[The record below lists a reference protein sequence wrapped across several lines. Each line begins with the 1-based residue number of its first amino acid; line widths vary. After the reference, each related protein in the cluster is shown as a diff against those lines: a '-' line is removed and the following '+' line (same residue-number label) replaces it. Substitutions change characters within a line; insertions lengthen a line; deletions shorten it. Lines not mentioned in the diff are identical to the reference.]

1 MAPFCEWLNFMRRGL
16 SGIIPSSKKSIR
28 RNTNNTKGLPLRLVL
43 VVPFVLQTFGAVGLV
58 GYLSY
63 QNGQQAVNDLA
74 DRLMDKNSDLVSK
87 HLDNYLQ
94 TPQKINQINLD
105 AINLGL
111 LNLKDFK
118 TVGHYFWKKI
128 KAYPDITYIA
138 YALSTGESAGAGRL
152 KPKGNVMIEELSATT
167 KWKDYVYATDLDG
180 NRTKV
185 VEVYSDYE
193 PLKESWYIETVKAG
207 KTIWGSVYNW
217 GDMPEI
223 LAATI
228 NSPIYDKNNRLIGV
242 VGVDLMLSNI
252 SDFLGQLEISPTAKT
267 FIIERDGMLIA
278 SSGREKPY
286 TLSKGVAK
294 RLSSLNSTDPQIKSA
309 AQYLRQKFGQF
320 QNISTPQKLKFQI
333 HGKTHFIQVQPWQD
347 NYGLNWLVINT
358 IPESDFMAQIHAN
371 TQTTILLCF
380 LALLIATTLGLITA
394 RLIAQTILRLSNAST
409 AIAQGNLD
417 QTITTTGIIELNQL
431 SHSFNEMAQQLQS
444 SFTNLAF
451 ANAELDRTNEALEN
465 RVEERTAELS
475 QAKITAE
482 LANNA
487 KSEFLANMSHELRT
501 PLNAI
506 LGFSQILNRETSLTP
521 SQKENLGIINRSGE
535 HLLSLINDVLDLAK
549 IESGKMVLNPIDFDL
564 YALLDLVE
572 EMLGTR
578 AEVKGLELKV
588 KCAQDVPRYVRA
600 DDKKLRQI
608 LINLLG
614 NGIKFTTAG
623 TVTLHVNRVEGPQP
637 TLKFAV
643 EDTGVGIAPE
653 DLETLF
659 EAFVQTEAGRQS
671 QQGTGLGLPI
681 AKQCIEMMGG
691 NITVSSQLGQGTT
704 FCFDI
709 QVQQSK
715 TQNISSNH
723 PIRRVIGLEPG
734 QPEYRILVADDR
746 WENRQLLLKLLRPV
760 GFKVEEASNGQ
771 EAINLW
777 EQWQPHLIWM
787 DMRMPIMNG
796 YDATQRIKSH
806 SEGQSTVVIAL
817 TASTLEEEKA
827 VVLAAGCNDFTRK
840 PFSESTI
847 FDKMAQYLDVRYIY
861 ETPEVEKSSN
871 ALPIVKLTPEQ
882 IEGMPEDWWLLLS
895 DAAAVIDSHRIAQLV
910 AQIPEEHHTL
920 AQFIQN
926 QVDNF
931 DFDRLMSLS
940 LEAVQG

>member
-1 MAPFCEWLNFMRRGL
+1 
-16 SGIIPSSKKSIR
+16 
-28 RNTNNTKGLPLRLVL
+28 
-43 VVPFVLQTFGAVGLV
+43 VLQTFGAVGLV

-74 DRLMDKNSDLVSK
+74 DRLMDKSSDLVAK
-87 HLDNYLQ
+87 HLDQYLQ
-94 TPQKINQINLD
+94 TSEKVNQINLD
-105 AINLGL
+105 AIELGV
-111 LNLKDFK
+111 LNIRDLK
-118 TVGHYFWKKI
+118 TTGQYFWKQI
-128 KAYPDITYIA
+128 KAYPDITYVA
-138 YALSTGESAGAGRL
+138 YALNTGEYIGAGRIPPD
-152 KPKGNVMIEELSATT
+152 PKVNIEELSAATQWHD
-167 KWKDYVYATDLDG
+167 KIYATDSRG
-180 NRTKV
+180 NRTRVIKTFK
-185 VEVYSDYE
+185 DYE
-193 PLKESWYIETVKAG
+193 PLKESWYGETIKAG
-207 KTIWGSVYNW
+207 KTLWGSVYNW
-217 GDMPEI
+217 DGYPEI
-223 LAATI
+223 LVATI
-228 NSPIYDKNNRLIGV
+228 NSPIRDKQNRTIGV
-242 VGVDLMLSNI
+242 IGIDLELSGI
-252 SDFLGQLEISPTAKT
+252 SNFLKQLKISPTAKT
-267 FIIERDGMLIA
+267 FIIERDGSLIA
-278 SSGREKPY
+278 SSGSEKPF
-286 TLSKGVAK
+286 TLDKGVAK
-294 RLSSLNSTDPQIKSA
+294 RLSVLKSKDSQVQAA
-309 AQYLRQKFGQF
+309 AQHLHQKFGNF
-320 QNISTPQKLKFQI
+320 QNIKTQQKLKLQLKGQSQFLRV
-333 HGKTHFIQVQPWQD
+333 TPWRD
-347 NYGLNWLVINT
+347 NYGLNWLVVTT
-358 IPESDFMAQIHAN
+358 IPESDFMAQIHTN
-371 TQTTILLCF
+371 TQTMIQLCV
-380 LALLIATTLGLITA
+380 LALFIAIALGLITS
-394 RLIAQTILRLSNAST
+394 RLIARTILRLSNASS
-409 AIAQGNLD
+409 AIAQGDLN
-417 QTITTTGIIELNQL
+417 QRVKATGIIELGVL
-431 SHSFNEMAQQLQS
+431 SDAFNEMAQQLQA
-444 SFTNLAF
+444 SFTNLAH